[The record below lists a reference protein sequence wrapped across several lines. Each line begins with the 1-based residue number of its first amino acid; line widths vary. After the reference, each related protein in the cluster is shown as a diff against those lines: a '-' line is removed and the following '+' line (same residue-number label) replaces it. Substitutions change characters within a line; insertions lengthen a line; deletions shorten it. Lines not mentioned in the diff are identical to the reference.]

1 MARRDRYSIYRFH
14 VFEQREGDGVP
25 EPYKIMIVDDDPN
38 ICEIVEAYCERE
50 GFLSACSYNGSDA
63 MKLLGTFE
71 PNLIVLDV
79 MLANESGIDWCKHA
93 RSCTN
98 APIVF
103 LSSREE
109 DEVKISALSDG
120 GDDYVTKPF
129 SPGVL
134 MAKIKAHLR
143 RVSVGRKEQLLELP
157 GLTLDYYTQSVVI
170 RGGNVYLSKKEFG
183 LLSYMAQNVNRAV
196 SVDALFQLIWGVES
210 LEDTRTVA
218 VHISNLR
225 KKIEVDPADPE
236 VIITVR
242 GTGYMMAAPAAV
254 QTRT

>member
-1 MARRDRYSIYRFH
+1 M
-14 VFEQREGDGVP
+14 
-25 EPYKIMIVDDDPN
+25 MVDDDPH
-38 ICEIVEAYCERE
+38 ICEIVQVYCERE
-50 GFLSACSYNGSDA
+50 GFLSAYSHSGTEA
-63 MKLLGTFE
+63 MKLLASFE
-71 PNLIVLDV
+71 PDLIVLDV
-79 MLANESGIDWCKHA
+79 LLANENGLDWCRHA
-93 RSCTN
+93 RSYTN

-143 RVSVGRKEQLLELP
+143 RVSTGRREQLLELP
-157 GLTLDYYTQSVVI
+157 GLTLDYYAQSVNL
-170 RGGNVYLSKKEFG
+170 GGNALFLSKKEFS
-183 LLSYMAQNVNRAV
+183 LLSYMAQNANRVVAA
-196 SVDALFQLIWGVES
+196 DTLFQLIWGTES

-225 KKIEVDPADPE
+225 KKIEADPANPE
-236 VIITVR
+236 RIVTIR
-242 GTGYMMAAPAAV
+242 GAGYMLVARSVLQA
-254 QTRT
+254 RT

>member
-1 MARRDRYSIYRFH
+1 MYRFL
-14 VFEQREGDGVP
+14 VWEKKEGDGVMDTH
-25 EPYKIMIVDDDPN
+25 KIMIVDDDPH
-38 ICEIVEAYCERE
+38 ICEIVQVYCERE
-50 GFLSACSYNGSDA
+50 GFISSYCHSGAEA
-63 MKLLGTFE
+63 MKLLASFE
-71 PNLIVLDV
+71 PDLIVLDV
-79 MLANESGIDWCKHA
+79 MLANENGIDWCKNA
-93 RSCTN
+93 RGHTS

-143 RVSVGRKEQLLELP
+143 RVSAGRREQLLELP
-157 GLTLDYYTQSVVI
+157 GMTLDYYAQSVI
-170 RGGNVYLSKKEFG
+170 RGSETIFLSNKEFG
-183 LLSYMAQNVNRAV
+183 LLSYMAQNVNRVV
-196 SVDALFQLIWGVES
+196 SSDALFQLIWGTES

-225 KKIEVDPADPE
+225 KKIEADPANPE
-236 VIITVR
+236 KIVTIR
-242 GTGYMMAAPAAV
+242 GAGYMLVARSALQA
-254 QTRT
+254 RK

>member
-1 MARRDRYSIYRFH
+1 MADTH
-14 VFEQREGDGVP
+14 
-25 EPYKIMIVDDDPN
+25 KIMIVDDDPH
-38 ICEIVEAYCERE
+38 ICEIVQVYCERE
-50 GFLSACSYNGSDA
+50 GFLSAYSHSGTDA
-63 MKLLGTFE
+63 MKLLVSFE
-71 PNLIVLDV
+71 PDLIVLDV
-79 MLANESGIDWCKHA
+79 LLANENGIDWCRNA
-93 RSCTN
+93 RSRTN

-143 RVSVGRKEQLLELP
+143 RVSKGRREQLLELP
-157 GLTLDYYTQSVVI
+157 GLTLDFYAQTVNMGS
-170 RGGNVYLSKKEFG
+170 GPTFLSKKEFN
-183 LLSYMAQNVNRAV
+183 LLSYMAQNVNRVV
-196 SVDALFQLIWGVES
+196 SADTLFQLIWGMES

-225 KKIEVDPADPE
+225 KKIEADTANPE
-236 VIITVR
+236 RIITIR
-242 GTGYMMAAPAAV
+242 GSGYMLVAGSALHARP
-254 QTRT
+254 

>member
-1 MARRDRYSIYRFH
+1 MADTH
-14 VFEQREGDGVP
+14 
-25 EPYKIMIVDDDPN
+25 KIMMVDDDPH
-38 ICEIVEAYCERE
+38 ICEIVQVYCERE
-50 GFLSACSYNGSDA
+50 GFLSAYSHSGTEA
-63 MKLLGTFE
+63 MKLLASFE
-71 PNLIVLDV
+71 PDLIVLDV
-79 MLANESGIDWCKHA
+79 LLANENGLDWCRHA
-93 RSCTN
+93 RSYTN

-143 RVSVGRKEQLLELP
+143 RVSTGRREQLLELP
-157 GLTLDYYTQSVVI
+157 GLTLDYYAQSVNL
-170 RGGNVYLSKKEFG
+170 GGNALFLSKKEFS
-183 LLSYMAQNVNRAV
+183 LLSYMAQNANRVVAA
-196 SVDALFQLIWGVES
+196 DTLFQLIWGTES

-225 KKIEVDPADPE
+225 KKIEADPANPE
-236 VIITVR
+236 RIVTIR
-242 GTGYMMAAPAAV
+242 GAGYMLVARSVLQA
-254 QTRT
+254 RT